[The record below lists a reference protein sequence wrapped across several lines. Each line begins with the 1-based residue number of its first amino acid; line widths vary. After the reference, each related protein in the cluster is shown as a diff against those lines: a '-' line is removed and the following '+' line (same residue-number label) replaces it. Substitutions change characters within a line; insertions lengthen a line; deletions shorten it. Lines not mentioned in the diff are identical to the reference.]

1 MIDFILLLAVAL
13 VCFSLT
19 AAFKEI
25 QKDLRRAKENEGF
38 SEAFLE
44 HQRWVAENTETYRPG
59 TFANFLTCYDRVKDS
74 LSESTGSTAEF
85 VNDPLQTPTRIG
97 SIHVVFSGPA
107 MRICPRCG
115 VANATANLT
124 CHMCG
129 LDFSSP
135 EAHGLRERHLPTM
148 IDGNLVAVTSDGM
161 ARRVDEM
168 IDKARRDAEV
178 DVLDKKT
185 EPVRLSKEDRTEYL
199 AGGLFAGVMKRKA
212 FNEALE
218 GFRR

>member
-97 SIHVVFSGPA
+97 SIHVVFSGV
-107 MRICPRCG
+107 G
-115 VANATANLT
+115 FQFLS
-124 CHMCG
+124 
-129 LDFSSP
+129 LD
-135 EAHGLRERHLPTM
+135 EY
-148 IDGNLVAVTSDGM
+148 
-161 ARRVDEM
+161 
-168 IDKARRDAEV
+168 AE
-178 DVLDKKT
+178 
-185 EPVRLSKEDRTEYL
+185 
-199 AGGLFAGVMKRKA
+199 
-212 FNEALE
+212 
-218 GFRR
+218 FRRWLSDAYWGSGKTKSKLEKGSW